1 MRTHLHGCLV
11 LCCCAAT
18 AAAQTPTSLA
28 FAERSDRL
36 VITHAGQ
43 PAAEFVF
50 ADQTILRPYFANLYG
65 PGGVKVTRNHP
76 PLAGVDADDHAAMHP
91 GLWLAFGDISG
102 SDFWRN
108 QGRIEHQRFLKPPAV
123 GGDRLEFATESRLQG
138 NDGSPL
144 CRMNCDIS
152 LTLRPTGY
160 LITWQ
165 ATFLADSRDLTWGD
179 QEEMGFGA
187 RVATPMTEKNG
198 GQIRSSRGLKSAQAT
213 WGQPAEWCDY
223 AGVIDGR
230 QCGITLLADPGNFRP
245 SWWHNRDYG
254 VFVANPFGR
263 AAMKQGPVSSIRLR
277 RGETLKLRFGAVIHS
292 GEAYDPAAEYR
303 AFAANMK

>member
-1 MRTHLHGCLV
+1 MRQRLFSLLV
-11 LCCCAAT
+11 LCCTVTTANAQTQTVLAT
-18 AAAQTPTSLA
+18 A
-28 FAERSDRL
+28 ERPDRL

-43 PAAEFVF
+43 PLAEYVF
-50 ADQTILRPYFANLYG
+50 ADKTILRPYFANLYV
-65 PGGVKVTRNHP
+65 PGGLKVTRNHP
-76 PLAGVDADDHAAMHP
+76 PVAGVDSDDHSTMHP

-108 QGRIEHQRFLKPPAV
+108 KGRIEHQRFLKPPAAAD
-123 GGDRLEFATESRLQG
+123 DRLEFATESRLLG

-144 CRMNCDIS
+144 CRMISEIS

-160 LITWQ
+160 LIAWQ
-165 ATFLADSRDLTWGD
+165 AALHADERDIAFGD

-187 RVATPMTEKNG
+187 RVATPITEKNG
-198 GQIRSSRGLKSAQAT
+198 GQISSSRGLKSAQAT

-223 AGVIDGR
+223 AGTIDGR
-230 QCGITLLADPGNFRP
+230 RCGITLLADPGNFRP

-263 AAMKQGPVSSIRLR
+263 AAMKQGPVSNIRLR

-292 GEAYDPAAEYR
+292 GEAYDPAAEYH
-303 AFAANMK
+303 AFAAIMK